1 MLPRLE
7 RHGGRTF
14 GDRTMTFSSTLDQA
28 GDRFLSI
35 VLQDSLSTKWLTP
48 SDFVKAFSPEVVMT
62 ALEAAPELRATI
74 LVGAAGVHERIA
86 PKKST
91 AAATEDLVI
100 ALGEGVAT
108 PELLLE
114 LFSVD
119 DRVRYLSKEVL
130 WSLVTGGSFWTE
142 AGPRPKARM
151 HSLLGTAL
159 DQELTSLAE
168 LIDAVTPARLA
179 SDFPKSLLEG
189 ALVRAIESGRS
200 GVAFDARSVFEALPL
215 DQWVEHVPLP
225 LLWSNVVLAIIAPKA
240 GLGGD
245 PGPKG
250 TKKETQESAPA
261 TNVGV
266 PPGPPPKKPTKA
278 NDAPE
283 RTATENDA
291 RERALENLAR
301 IERMPVRAES
311 LSTPILLAIDAMY
324 AELLA
329 TSDEEERAQIIRE
342 AFPNATMME
351 EALFSI
357 VEALDPRLSPEAL
370 RARGAEGESLITLV
384 LFEERRRLSGRGP
397 DSVRT
402 PSRPPGPVA
411 PAADAAPPAP
421 VRSSILP
428 PPLPPEMAP
437 RKSGPPPPLPVP
449 SQSKRSG

>member
-1 MLPRLE
+1 
-7 RHGGRTF
+7 
-14 GDRTMTFSSTLDQA
+14 MTFSSTLDQA

-62 ALEAAPELRATI
+62 ALEAAPDLRSTI

-130 WSLVTGGSFWTE
+130 WSLVTGSSFWTE

-151 HSLLGTAL
+151 LSLLRTAL
-159 DQELTSLAE
+159 EQELTSLAE
-168 LIDAVTPARLA
+168 LIEAVTPARLA

-200 GVAFDARSVFEALPL
+200 GIAFDAASVFEALPL
-215 DQWVEHVPLP
+215 EQWVEHVPLP
-225 LLWSNVVLAIIAPKA
+225 LLWSNVVLAIVAPKA
-240 GLGGD
+240 GVGGD

-250 TKKETQESAPA
+250 TKKEGSDSSPLPSATA
-261 TNVGV
+261 QANAA
-266 PPGPPPKKPTKA
+266 PPGPPPKKAPKK
-278 NDAPE
+278 DGPE
-283 RTATENDA
+283 RTATENEA
-291 RERALENLAR
+291 RERALDNLAR
-301 IERMPVRAES
+301 IERTPVRAEE

-329 TSDEEERAQIIRE
+329 TTDEEERAQIIRE

-351 EALFSI
+351 EALYAI
-357 VEALDPRLSPEAL
+357 VEALDPRLNPDAL

-384 LFEERRRLSGRGP
+384 LFEERRRQSGRGP

-411 PAADAAPPAP
+411 PSGDFGSAGPPP

-437 RKSGPPPPLPVP
+437 RKSGPPPPLPAQP
-449 SQSKRSG
+449 SKRSG